1 MDFSGP
7 SYTRRPGGSRRI
19 PPKEVGGSFKSS
31 IHKEAGR
38 KPHFHTASSG
48 LGITGALT
56 TADRLRKDY
65 CFTMLKKPLLLFLL
79 LLAPGLLA
87 TGAPKL
93 PLASINDQASDAE
106 ITALRASLQ
115 AKLDELYKAASFP
128 GATIGFVLPDGR
140 SASVSAGVAELQ
152 RKSALKPTDRMLA
165 GSIGKTYVSAVT
177 LQAVQEG
184 KLELDSKIE
193 RWLGKESWFPRLPN
207 AKDITLRMLMN
218 HSSGIPEHVLN
229 KDFIAAMKKDPDRIW
244 KPEELIT
251 YILDAKPL
259 FAAGQGFS
267 YADTNY
273 ILVGMIFERV
283 TGKTVYGE
291 VERRILKP
299 LKLERTIPSDRRAL
313 PGVITGHSMPNSP
326 FGFEGPVIIDGKF
339 IINPQMEWTGGGFAS
354 TAEDLARWAKL
365 LYEGKVLK
373 KEALDQML
381 NGVDASEGRG
391 GGSGNKY
398 GLAVQIRPSDW
409 GISYGHGGWF
419 PGYRSEMEYFP
430 QNKIAVAVQFNTD
443 DARAMKKGLRAYIA
457 DAMRIIV
464 AGLEK
469 KKAA

>member
-1 MDFSGP
+1 ML
-7 SYTRRPGGSRRI
+7 
-19 PPKEVGGSFKSS
+19 
-31 IHKEAGR
+31 
-38 KPHFHTASSG
+38 TATYSM
-48 LGITGALT
+48 
-56 TADRLRKDY
+56 RKDY
-65 CFTMLKKPLLLFLL
+65 CFTMSKKTLLLFLL
-79 LLAPGLLA
+79 LLAPGILA
-87 TGAPKL
+87 AHYTGAPNL
-93 PLASINDQASDAE
+93 TLAKIENRASDAE

-115 AKLDELYKAASFP
+115 AKLDELHKAASFP

-140 SASVSAGVAELQ
+140 SASVSTGVAEVESKTPLN
-152 RKSALKPTDRMLA
+152 PTNRMLA

-177 LQAVQEG
+177 LLAVQEG
-184 KLELDSKIE
+184 KLELDAKIE
-193 RWLGKESWFPRLPN
+193 RWLGKDSWFPRLPN
-207 AKDITLRMLMN
+207 AKDVTLRMLMN

-244 KPEELIT
+244 KPEELIA

-273 ILVGMIFERV
+273 ILVGMIYERV
-283 TGKTVYGE
+283 TRKTVYGE

-299 LKLERTIPSDRRAL
+299 FKLERTIPSDRRAL
-313 PGVITGHSMPNSP
+313 PGVITGYSMPNSP
-326 FGFEGPVIIDGKF
+326 FGFEGPVISKGKF

-381 NGVDASEGRG
+381 NGVAASEGRG
-391 GGSGNKY
+391 GGAGNRY

-409 GISYGHGGWF
+409 GVSYGHGGWF

-430 QNKIAVAVQFNTD
+430 QNRIAIAVQFNTD
-443 DARAMKKGLRAYIA
+443 DARAIKKGLRAYVA
-457 DAMRIIV
+457 DAMRIVI